1 MGTIAWTRV
10 SAADE
15 SAETRRERT
24 QRTQIAARNPLAD
37 VTNTVTAA
45 VARTSRGRPPPS
57 VAVAN
62 PSAGEKGGGGD
73 DDVER
78 NVGGVVLLKSED
90 KSTGSS
96 SSALRKRGEV
106 KVLPKLGSLGGEK
119 DSLMSSRSRGRTS
132 NDLLTETPKLE
143 VTNDARTEER
153 VEKTVTELTGKTD
166 PVQKICGRQKALPKR
181 KWGETLAMDEREE
194 HGYEVLARSMNKSS
208 KALKRPAVQDSH
220 KEKLIPVCRKQEG
233 KKVKSLS
240 ERNTDLEE
248 ETASQINLVCPS
260 RLRELLENLH
270 LPLTCA
276 QRNGSKAAKKV
287 TNASMSTE
295 DIDASIAKL
304 TRVSS
309 TLSTPCVTL
318 AEERDE
324 QEARKKASNAA
335 GVHKASSQG
344 GEGDH
349 DSRNENAGKSLKH
362 PKQKVSKSSSD
373 ADDILLTAK
382 QQHAVNMIGKVHTET
397 CGLTNLD
404 GDCSLLPVG
413 NPGIE
418 ILTIQK
424 YGEMLLQADSTS
436 SGSGVMLKAM
446 KTLPNDKMNMKKI
459 LASSRKQA
467 IVSECLVGSIS
478 EPPSLSSDHISSAE
492 LDFGVQLEH
501 NEPTSGGRWE
511 GRNVSRCTS
520 LGKRWVCEV
529 VLDRGPLELGP
540 HPLSHSTFSSEFLP
554 GADGSSEERA
564 EDVDHV
570 SSIEGDVSGC
580 EGEES
585 ALQPPKSFED
595 AEIPVKML
603 DCNTKIGRPT
613 PLQAHVLA
621 VFLKGCD
628 VGIADQG
635 QALVYGVPALVHTSK
650 KRKSYVC
657 KCPSPL
663 CFMLSSSADLVL
675 QMQAQE
681 LVEILTEEEQVM
693 PNELLKM
700 ISPSNKK
707 AKIGN

>member
-10 SAADE
+10 SVADE
-15 SAETRRERT
+15 SAETHRERT

-78 NVGGVVLLKSED
+78 NVGGGVLLKPEE
-90 KSTGSS
+90 KSAGNSG
-96 SSALRKRGEV
+96 SALMKRGEV
-106 KVLPKLGSLGGEK
+106 QVLPKLGSLAGEK
-119 DSLMSSRSRGRTS
+119 DSLMSSRSRGRTL

-143 VTNDARTEER
+143 VTKDARTEER

-181 KWGETLAMDEREE
+181 KWGESLAMDEREE
-194 HGYEVLARSMNKSS
+194 LGYEVLARSVNKSG
-208 KALKRPAVQDSH
+208 KALKIPAVQDSH
-220 KEKLIPVCRKQEG
+220 KEKSTPVCRKQEG

-240 ERNTDLEE
+240 ERNIDLEE

-260 RLRELLENLH
+260 RLRELLGNLH

-295 DIDASIAKL
+295 DADASIAKL

-349 DSRNENAGKSLKH
+349 DSRNENAGKPLKH

-382 QQHAVNMIGKVHTET
+382 QQHAVNMIGKVHTES

-404 GDCSLLPVG
+404 GDCSLFPVG

-436 SGSGVMLKAM
+436 SGTGVMLKAV

-459 LASSRKQA
+459 LASSRLQA
-467 IVSECLVGSIS
+467 IVSERLVGSIS

-492 LDFGVQLEH
+492 FDLGVQLEH

-540 HPLSHSTFSSEFLP
+540 HPGAHSTFSSEFLP

-570 SSIEGDVSGC
+570 SSIEGDVSEC

-585 ALQPPKSFED
+585 ALQPPKSFEG

-628 VGIADQG
+628 FGIADQG

-675 QMQAQE
+675 QMRAQE

-693 PNELLKM
+693 PNQLLKM

>member
-10 SAADE
+10 SVADE

-45 VARTSRGRPPPS
+45 VARMSRGRPPPS
-57 VAVAN
+57 VAVVN

-78 NVGGVVLLKSED
+78 NVGGGVLLKPED
-90 KSTGSS
+90 KSVGNSG
-96 SSALRKRGEV
+96 SALRRRGEV
-106 KVLPKLGSLGGEK
+106 QVLPNLGSLAGEK
-119 DSLMSSRSRGRTS
+119 DSLMSSRSRGRTL

-143 VTNDARTEER
+143 VTKDARTKER

-166 PVQKICGRQKALPKR
+166 AVQKICGRQKALPKR

-194 HGYEVLARSMNKSS
+194 LGYEVLARSVNKSS
-208 KALKRPAVQDSH
+208 KALKIPAVQDSH
-220 KEKLIPVCRKQEG
+220 KEKSTPVCRKQEG
-233 KKVKSLS
+233 EKVKSLS

-248 ETASQINLVCPS
+248 ETASQINLACPS

-270 LPLTCA
+270 LPLTYA

-295 DIDASIAKL
+295 DIDASITKL

-324 QEARKKASNAA
+324 QEARKKSSNAA

-349 DSRNENAGKSLKH
+349 DSRNENAGKPLKH
-362 PKQKVSKSSSD
+362 PKKRVK
-373 ADDILLTAK
+373 
-382 QQHAVNMIGKVHTET
+382 MIGKVHTES

-404 GDCSLLPVG
+404 GDCSLLPVE

-418 ILTIQK
+418 TLTIQK

-436 SGSGVMLKAM
+436 SGNGVMLKAV
-446 KTLPNDKMNMKKI
+446 KTLPNDKMNIKKI

-467 IVSECLVGSIS
+467 IVLEHLVGSIS
-478 EPPSLSSDHISSAE
+478 DPPSLSSDHISSAE
-492 LDFGVQLEH
+492 LDLGVQLEH

-540 HPLSHSTFSSEFLP
+540 HPGAHSTFSSKFLP

-570 SSIEGDVSGC
+570 SSVEGDVSGC

-595 AEIPVKML
+595 AEIPVKMP
-603 DCNTKIGRPT
+603 DCNTKIGRLT

-628 VGIADQG
+628 FGIADQG
-635 QALVYGVPALVHTSK
+635 ADMFCVSIPNFCFKIVHNHRFLV
-650 KRKSYVC
+650 
-657 KCPSPL
+657 
-663 CFMLSSSADLVL
+663 
-675 QMQAQE
+675 
-681 LVEILTEEEQVM
+681 
-693 PNELLKM
+693 
-700 ISPSNKK
+700 
-707 AKIGN
+707 

>member
-1 MGTIAWTRV
+1 
-10 SAADE
+10 
-15 SAETRRERT
+15 
-24 QRTQIAARNPLAD
+24 
-37 VTNTVTAA
+37 VTAA

-57 VAVAN
+57 VVVAN
-62 PSAGEKGGGGD
+62 PSAGEKGGGD

-78 NVGGVVLLKSED
+78 NVGGGVLLKPEE
-90 KSTGSS
+90 KSAGNSG
-96 SSALRKRGEV
+96 SALGKRGEV
-106 KVLPKLGSLGGEK
+106 QLLPKLGSLAGEK
-119 DSLMSSRSRGRTS
+119 DSLMSSRSRGRTV

-143 VTNDARTEER
+143 VTKDARTEER
-153 VEKTVTELTGKTD
+153 VEKMVTELTGKTD

-194 HGYEVLARSMNKSS
+194 LGYEVLARSGNKFS
-208 KALKRPAVQDSH
+208 KALKIPAVQDSH
-220 KEKLIPVCRKQEG
+220 KEKLTPVCRKQEG

-240 ERNTDLEE
+240 GRNTDLEE
-248 ETASQINLVCPS
+248 ETASQINLVCLS
-260 RLRELLENLH
+260 RLRELLGNLH
-270 LPLTCA
+270 LQLTCA

-349 DSRNENAGKSLKH
+349 DSRNENAGKPLKH
-362 PKQKVSKSSSD
+362 PKQKISKSSSD

-382 QQHAVNMIGKVHTET
+382 QQHAVKMIRKVHTES

-404 GDCSLLPVG
+404 GDCSLLSVG

-436 SGSGVMLKAM
+436 SGSGVMLKAV

-467 IVSECLVGSIS
+467 VVSECLVGSIS
-478 EPPSLSSDHISSAE
+478 EPPSLRSDHISSAE
-492 LDFGVQLEH
+492 LDLDVQLEH

-540 HPLSHSTFSSEFLP
+540 HPGAHSTFSSEFLP

-585 ALQPPKSFED
+585 ALQPPKSFKD

-621 VFLKGCD
+621 VLLKGCD
-628 VGIADQG
+628 FGIADQG
-635 QALVYGVPALVHTSK
+635 ADMFCVSIPN
-650 KRKSYVC
+650 
-657 KCPSPL
+657 L
-663 CFMLSSSADLVL
+663 CFKIVHNHRFLV
-675 QMQAQE
+675 
-681 LVEILTEEEQVM
+681 
-693 PNELLKM
+693 
-700 ISPSNKK
+700 
-707 AKIGN
+707 